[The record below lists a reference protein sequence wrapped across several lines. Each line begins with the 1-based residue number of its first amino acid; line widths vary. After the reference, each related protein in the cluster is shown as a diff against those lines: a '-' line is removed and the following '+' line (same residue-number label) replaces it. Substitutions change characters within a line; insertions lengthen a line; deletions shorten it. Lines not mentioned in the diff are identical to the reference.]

1 MAKKKAN
8 HGWQDFD
15 GFEIKTSSV
24 MIRVNPWLGVAVVFS
39 VPLCLCSKAIFLSSA
54 IAFEAADD
62 WLEE

>member
-8 HGWQDFD
+8 HGSQDFD
-15 GFEIKTSSV
+15 GFEIKI
-24 MIRVNPWLGVAVVFS
+24 IRDDPWLGVAVVFS

-62 WLEE
+62 WPEE